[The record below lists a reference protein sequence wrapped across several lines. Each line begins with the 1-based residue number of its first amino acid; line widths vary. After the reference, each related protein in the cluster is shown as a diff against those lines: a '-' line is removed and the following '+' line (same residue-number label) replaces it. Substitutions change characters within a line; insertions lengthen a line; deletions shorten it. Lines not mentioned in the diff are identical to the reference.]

1 MTLRV
6 AIPDT
11 ALIDCSDLRQ
21 KTVKAGSLA
30 RALAVFRVESVYIYD
45 TGLLEP
51 GKKRD
56 TDLLR
61 RILRYMDT
69 PQYLRK
75 MSFPKTQALKFA
87 GLLPPL
93 RTRSHPLEI
102 SMSDLQEGTIRWGLQ
117 VRPGK
122 IDLGLSKLVNYPKTV
137 SERDPTLFRVI
148 KTKPQIV
155 LETIEREDVSDY
167 WGFEVE
173 RVTNLADFLEESDD
187 STRIGFSRKA
197 PSYHQLESDLKSTIA
212 GTQSVLAVFGGPN
225 HGILEF
231 FEKERERVKS
241 NIDFW
246 VNTIPDQGTETV
258 RLEEALFTSL
268 GLLNSSVGTMITKP
282 GFYG

>member
-1 MTLRV
+1 ML
-6 AIPDT
+6 
-11 ALIDCSDLRQ
+11 S
-21 KTVKAGSLA
+21 
-30 RALAVFRVESVYIYD
+30 
-45 TGLLEP
+45 P

-61 RILRYMDT
+61 KILRYMDT

-75 MSFPKTQALKFA
+75 KSFSKSQSLKYA

-93 RTRSHPLEI
+93 RIRSHPLET
-102 SMSDLQEGTIRWGLQ
+102 TIDDIQVNTVRWGLQ
-117 VRPGK
+117 IQPGK
-122 IDLGLSKLVNYPKTV
+122 IDLGLEKLVNYQKTV
-137 SERDPTLFRVI
+137 SARDPTLFRVV

-155 LETIEREDVSDY
+155 LEIIEREDVSDY

-173 RVTNLADFLEESDD
+173 RVTDLAKFLQESDE

-197 PSYHQLESDLKSTIA
+197 PFYHQVEKDMKSTIA

-231 FEKERERVKS
+231 FGKERESVKS
-241 NIDFW
+241 GIDFW

-258 RLEEALFTSL
+258 RLEEAIFVSL
-268 GLLNSSVGTMITKP
+268 GLLNSSVGSLIAKP
-282 GFYG
+282 GFYE